1 MSMRVS
7 GLISGM
13 DTENLVKQLTAK
25 YSSKKDKVWKAKETL
40 KVKQDVW
47 KDLNKEIGS
56 FFSNTLSNSRFSSS
70 YIQNEIT
77 LSEPKVASVTGKKF
91 DGIQTLEVK
100 QLATNTYM
108 TGGKV
113 ERSYPIGI
121 DSKIDVT
128 IAGTKKEVSITSDMS
143 MDQVAQKLSEV
154 GLSANFDEKN
164 GRLFLASKSAGLNS
178 NFSID
183 ADGATLTALGLGTA
197 ANKTVG
203 QDAII
208 SLNGTDFTSESN
220 NFEINDFN
228 ITATAVGTTTLS
240 MKDTSKVF
248 ETVKEF
254 IDKYNELA
262 KKINSLY
269 EAKKEGYEPLT
280 DEEKYAM
287 SDRQIEEWEKKLKE
301 SVLSKDETLRSLSNI
316 LKNNMMQ
323 SYEIEGKK
331 MSLYSLGI
339 STGNYFS
346 TSKEDRGTYQINEEK
361 LKAKIAEDPSSV
373 VSLMGKLSAKMYNDL
388 NNKMRS
394 SQYNSYNTIYPD
406 KQYKKD
412 LSDYEEKITKLE
424 KELAER
430 EDKYYRQFARMEA
443 TLASMQSKGN
453 SLASFFGINV

>member
-25 YSSKKDKVWKAKETL
+25 YSSKKDKVWKTKETL
-40 KVKQDVW
+40 KIKQDIW
-47 KDLNKEIGS
+47 KDLNKEISS

-70 YIQNEIT
+70 YVQNEIS
-77 LSEPKVASVTGKKF
+77 LSESKVASVIGKKF

-113 ERSYPIGI
+113 EKSYPIGI

-128 IAGTKKEVSITSDMS
+128 IGGSKKEISITSDMS

-183 ADGATLTALGLGTA
+183 ADGATLSALGLGTA
-197 ANKTVG
+197 AIKTVG
-203 QDAII
+203 QDAIVT
-208 SLNGTDFTSESN
+208 LNGTEFTSDSN
-220 NFEINDFN
+220 NFEINGLN
-228 ITATAVGTTTLS
+228 ITASAVGTTTLS
-240 MKDTSKVF
+240 MKDSSKIF
-248 ETVKEF
+248 ETVKDF

-262 KKINSLY
+262 KKISSLY
-269 EAKKEGYEPLT
+269 EAKKDGYQPLT
-280 DEEKYAM
+280 DDEKYSM
-287 SDRQIEEWEKKLKE
+287 SDRQIEEWEKKVKE
-301 SVLSKDETLRSLSNI
+301 SILSKDETLGSLNNI
-316 LKNNMMQ
+316 LKNDMMQ
-323 SYEIEGKK
+323 SYDINGKK

-339 STGNYFS
+339 ATGNYFS
-346 TSKEDRGTYQINEEK
+346 TAKEDRGTYQIDEEK

-373 VSLMGKLSAKMYNDL
+373 VSFMGKLSAKLYDDL
-388 NNKMRS
+388 SKKMKS

-412 LSDYEEKITKLE
+412 LINYDEEITRME

-430 EDKYYRQFARMEA
+430 EDKYYRQFAKMEA
-443 TLASMQSKGN
+443 LLSKMQNQGNALAG
-453 SLASFFGINV
+453 FFGIN